1 MDSVLTRKLFRDKY
15 FQLHKPKKFNKGGIT
30 SIPKFQT
37 GGFFTP
43 QQEKAILGF
52 TVAQELLEGKQSPGR
67 SNIRGALA
75 DLSRGITKL
84 PEAAT
89 NLAKARPKAP
99 EPVETIIEAT
109 AFEKKSL
116 GYDPKDRLVVKVKG
130 GNVTGIAD
138 KPTAGE
144 RKSQA
149 AQETTINTAKD
160 VLFLLDKT
168 GDPTGKIGGV
178 KIGIKAYLGNKDL
191 AELSVKVQDLKKSA
205 IQALR
210 GAQVGPAEEASFEPL
225 LPSVYDSPNVI
236 RTKVEQMVKKLSD
249 INNRLSPTSGSVDR
263 QLSQRE
269 IVEQYQEAYKKL
281 GIGEVKLDPNLT
293 TYDFDADGNLIE
305 VK

>member
-1 MDSVLTRKLFRDKY
+1 MDSVLTRKLFKDRY
-15 FQLHKPKKFNKGGIT
+15 FQLHRPKRFNKGGIT

-99 EPVETIIEAT
+99 DPVETIREAT

-168 GDPTGKIGGV
+168 GDPTGKIGG
-178 KIGIKAYLGNKDL
+178 IGIGIRSYLGNKDL
-191 AELSVKVQDLKKSA
+191 AELSEKHK
-205 IQALR
+205 I
-210 GAQVGPAEEASFEPL
+210 
-225 LPSVYDSPNVI
+225 
-236 RTKVEQMVKKLSD
+236 
-249 INNRLSPTSGSVDR
+249 
-263 QLSQRE
+263 
-269 IVEQYQEAYKKL
+269 
-281 GIGEVKLDPNLT
+281 
-293 TYDFDADGNLIE
+293 
-305 VK
+305 

>member
-1 MDSVLTRKLFRDKY
+1 MDSVLTRKLFRDRY
-15 FQLHKPKKFNKGGIT
+15 FQIHKPKKFNKGGIT

-67 SNIRGALA
+67 SNIRGAIT

-84 PEAAT
+84 PAVAT
-89 NLAKARPKAP
+89 DLAKARPKTP
-99 EPVETIIEAT
+99 EPVETIREAT
-109 AFEKKSL
+109 SFEKKSL
-116 GYDPKDRLVVKVKG
+116 GYSEKDRLVVKVKG
-130 GNVTGIAD
+130 GPVTGISD

-178 KIGIKAYLGNKDL
+178 TIGIRSYLGNKDL

-225 LPSVYDSPNVI
+225 LPSVFDSPNVI

-293 TYDFDADGNLIE
+293 TYDFDTDGNLIE

>member
-15 FQLHKPKKFNKGGIT
+15 FQLHKPKNFNKGGIT

-52 TVAQELLEGKQSPGR
+52 TVAQELLEGKKTPGR
-67 SNIRGALA
+67 SNFRGALA
-75 DLSRGITKL
+75 DLSKGISKL

-99 EPVETIIEAT
+99 APVET
-109 AFEKKSL
+109 
-116 GYDPKDRLVVKVKG
+116 KG
-130 GNVTGIAD
+130 GNVIGIAD

-168 GDPTGKIGGV
+168 GDPTGKIGGIT
-178 KIGIKAYLGNKDL
+178 IGIRSYLGNKDL

-210 GAQVGPAEEASFEPL
+210 GAQVGPAEEASF
-225 LPSVYDSPNVI
+225 
-236 RTKVEQMVKKLSD
+236 
-249 INNRLSPTSGSVDR
+249 
-263 QLSQRE
+263 
-269 IVEQYQEAYKKL
+269 
-281 GIGEVKLDPNLT
+281 
-293 TYDFDADGNLIE
+293 
-305 VK
+305 

>member
-1 MDSVLTRKLFRDKY
+1 M
-15 FQLHKPKKFNKGGIT
+15 
-30 SIPKFQT
+30 
-37 GGFFTP
+37 
-43 QQEKAILGF
+43 
-52 TVAQELLEGKQSPGR
+52 AQELLEGKQSPGR

-99 EPVETIIEAT
+99 DPVETIREAT

-149 AQETTINTAKD
+149 AQQTTINTAKD

-168 GDPTGKIGGV
+168 GDPTGKIGG
-178 KIGIKAYLGNKDL
+178 IGIGIRSYLGNKDL

-269 IVEQYQEAYKKL
+269 IVEEYQEAYKKL
-281 GIGEVKLDPNLT
+281 GIGEVKIDPNLS

>member
-15 FQLHKPKKFNKGGIT
+15 FQLHKPKNFNKGGIT

-99 EPVETIIEAT
+99 EPVETIREAT
-109 AFEKKSL
+109 AAEKRSL
-116 GYDPKDRLVVKVKG
+116 GYNEKDRLIVKVKG
-130 GNVTGIAD
+130 DTVTGIAD

-144 RKSQA
+144 RKA
-149 AQETTINTAKD
+149 AT
-160 VLFLLDKT
+160 LDN
-168 GDPTGKIGGV
+168 KI
-178 KIGIKAYLGNKDL
+178 
-191 AELSVKVQDLKKSA
+191 QLKWLKMFY
-205 IQALR
+205 I
-210 GAQVGPAEEASFEPL
+210 
-225 LPSVYDSPNVI
+225 Y
-236 RTKVEQMVKKLSD
+236 
-249 INNRLSPTSGSVDR
+249 
-263 QLSQRE
+263 
-269 IVEQYQEAYKKL
+269 
-281 GIGEVKLDPNLT
+281 
-293 TYDFDADGNLIE
+293 
-305 VK
+305 

>member
-1 MDSVLTRKLFRDKY
+1 
-15 FQLHKPKKFNKGGIT
+15 
-30 SIPKFQT
+30 
-37 GGFFTP
+37 
-43 QQEKAILGF
+43 
-52 TVAQELLEGKQSPGR
+52 
-67 SNIRGALA
+67 
-75 DLSRGITKL
+75 
-84 PEAAT
+84 
-89 NLAKARPKAP
+89 
-99 EPVETIIEAT
+99 
-109 AFEKKSL
+109 
-116 GYDPKDRLVVKVKG
+116 
-130 GNVTGIAD
+130 
-138 KPTAGE
+138 
-144 RKSQA
+144 
-149 AQETTINTAKD
+149 
-160 VLFLLDKT
+160 LDKT

-281 GIGEVKLDPNLT
+281 GIGEVKLDPNLN